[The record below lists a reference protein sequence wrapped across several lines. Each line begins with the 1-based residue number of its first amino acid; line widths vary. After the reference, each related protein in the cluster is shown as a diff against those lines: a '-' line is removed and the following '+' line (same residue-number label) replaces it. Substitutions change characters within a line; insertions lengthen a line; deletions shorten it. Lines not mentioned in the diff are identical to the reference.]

1 MSRRAGFTGGN
12 GDGHVTSLIDCCSPL
27 VRPSLSEEEA
37 AELER
42 LFKALA
48 DRHRVRIVNLLARA
62 DHAVCACNLEPL
74 LGLAQPTVSYHLR
87 LLVEAG
93 LLERERR
100 GRFAYYRLSAG
111 ALDRLGE
118 LVRGPARSKVLAA

>member
-1 MSRRAGFTGGN
+1 MAERN
-12 GDGHVTSLIDCCSPL
+12 DLE
-27 VRPSLSEEEA
+27 PSGPVVPATLTDPEA

-48 DRHRVRIVNLLARA
+48 DRNRLRILSLLAGA
-62 DHAVCACNLEPL
+62 DDAVCVCKLEPA
-74 LGLAQPTVSYHLR
+74 LGLAQPTVSYHLK

-100 GRFAYYRLSAG
+100 GRFGFYRI
-111 ALDRLGE
+111 
-118 LVRGPARSKVLAA
+118 PARAHERVSKLVAEPATRERAA

>member
-1 MSRRAGFTGGN
+1 MSATA
-12 GDGHVTSLIDCCSPL
+12 LIDCCSPL
-27 VRPSLSEEEA
+27 VRPSLSEGQA

-48 DRHRVRIVNLLARA
+48 DRHRVRIVNMLAGA
-62 DHAVCACNLEPL
+62 EDAVCVCKLEPA
-74 LGLAQPTVSYHLR
+74 LGLSQPTVSYHLK

-100 GRFAYYRLSAG
+100 GRFGYYRLAPR
-111 ALDRLGE
+111 ALERLGE
-118 LVRGPARSKVLAA
+118 LVRGPEAIEVGVQ